1 MSRILECNLL
11 FPGCDAEVRGE
22 TDEEILTQA
31 EEHVRTTHDMEEV
44 DEQTRSSMMAAVR
57 QF

>member
-11 FPGCDAEVRGE
+11 FTGCDAEVRAE
-22 TDEEILTQA
+22 TDEEIVTQA
-31 EEHVRTTHDMEEV
+31 EEHVRTSHDMEEV
-44 DEQTRSSMMAAVR
+44 DEQPRTSMMAAIR